1 MRFNHMELTVPRG
14 MLDEQGGRAEIT
26 EFYREIFGWGAID
39 IPLFEQNNLLL
50 HTDDEVSQFILIAE
64 SDTPLTSPGFD
75 HLGMLLDTRAE
86 VDAILEKCER
96 YQRKDDRVSIQ
107 RYDDLDQ
114 GAVVVHAFYVKF
126 LLPIWFDVQ
135 CMEWREGSE
144 PARKWSFG

>member
-64 SDTPLTSPGFD
+64 SDTPLTSP
-75 HLGMLLDTRAE
+75 
-86 VDAILEKCER
+86 
-96 YQRKDDRVSIQ
+96 
-107 RYDDLDQ
+107 
-114 GAVVVHAFYVKF
+114 
-126 LLPIWFDVQ
+126 
-135 CMEWREGSE
+135 
-144 PARKWSFG
+144 